1 MNKINWQNE
10 TDKIILKLDRRP
22 KLLLHACCA
31 PCSSASLEYLANYFD
46 IDILFYN
53 PNISTEVEFN
63 KRLNELKRFIS
74 EYPFTQN
81 IKIIAPQYNHCEFLG
96 IAKGLEQLPE
106 GGDRCKKCFEL
117 RLSKTAEIAR
127 SMNYDYFATTLTISP
142 LKNVELLNQIG
153 LSYQD
158 QFILYLPTD
167 LKKKGRYLKSIELS
181 KEYNLYRQDFCGCE
195 FSLRDRLLQKNSQ
208 NN

>member
-63 KRLNELKRFIS
+63 KRLNELKRFVS

-81 IKIIAPQYNHCEFLG
+81 INIIAPQYNHCEFLD

-106 GGDRCKKCFEL
+106 GGERCKKCFEL

-167 LKKKGRYLKSIELS
+167 LKKKGRYLRSIELS
-181 KEYNLYRQDFCGCE
+181 KEYDLYRQDFCGCE

>member
-63 KRLNELKRFIS
+63 KRLNELKRFVS
-74 EYPFTQN
+74 KYPFTQSIN
-81 IKIIAPQYNHCEFLG
+81 IIAPEYNHCEFLD
-96 IAKGLEQLPE
+96 ISKGLEQLPE
-106 GGDRCKKCFEL
+106 GGERCKKCFEL
-117 RLSKTAEIAR
+117 RLSKTAEISR

-142 LKNVELLNQIG
+142 LKNVELLNRIG

-167 LKKKGRYLKSIELS
+167 LKKKGRYLRSIELS
-181 KEYNLYRQDFCGCE
+181 KEYDLYRQDFCGCE
-195 FSLRDRLLQKNSQ
+195 FSLRDRLLQKKSQ